1 MLTISLAG
9 WLLTVSLHIWP
20 TAEPWLADRPVL
32 ALSRAWLA
40 KIEMKK
46 EPTTYCTYTL
56 MDIDIEDNKIKLIT
70 TERLIILTFAVTSW
84 TTFFWHLTFWRSG
97 FQFALAR
104 IRTRVCKDFG
114 SKFLKW
120 FSPIDDRE
128 TLYIL
133 SPGFCFGFPLT
144 PSPPTNSTHLLT
156 RNLPAVK
163 IYNRVSCQAG
173 IVVSGSVMTSRAL
186 PHTILSRRPLTA
198 PTKPLSVNLE
208 PIFW

>member
-1 MLTISLAG
+1 
-9 WLLTVSLHIWP
+9 
-20 TAEPWLADRPVL
+20 
-32 ALSRAWLA
+32 
-40 KIEMKK
+40 MKK
-46 EPTTYCTYTL
+46 EPTAYCTYTL
-56 MDIDIEDNKIKLIT
+56 MDIEIEDNQIKRNT
-70 TERLIILTFAVTSW
+70 TERLIILTFVMTSS
-84 TTFFWHLTFWRSG
+84 TIFFGIWHFWWG

-104 IRTRVCKDFG
+104 IRTRFCKDFG
-114 SKFLKW
+114 LGFQKW
-120 FSPIDDRE
+120 FSPLDDRG

-144 PSPPTNSTHLLT
+144 PSPPTNCTHLLT

>member
-32 ALSRAWLA
+32 APSRAWLA

-46 EPTTYCTYTL
+46 EPTAYCTYTL
-56 MDIDIEDNKIKLIT
+56 MDIDIEDNQIKRNT
-70 TERLIILTFAVTSW
+70 TKRLIILTFAMTSW

-120 FSPIDDRE
+120 FSPLDDRG
-128 TLYIL
+128 L
-133 SPGFCFGFPLT
+133 F
-144 PSPPTNSTHLLT
+144 
-156 RNLPAVK
+156 
-163 IYNRVSCQAG
+163 IYWVL
-173 IVVSGSVMTSRAL
+173 VFVSGSLWHRARQ
-186 PHTILSRRPLTA
+186 PTPLTCWQGIYQRWRYIIESA
-198 PTKPLSVNLE
+198 VKQVSLSAD
-208 PIFW
+208 P

>member
-1 MLTISLAG
+1 MKKR
-9 WLLTVSLHIWP
+9 P
-20 TAEPWLADRPVL
+20 TA
-32 ALSRAWLA
+32 
-40 KIEMKK
+40 
-46 EPTTYCTYTL
+46 YCTYTL
-56 MDIDIEDNKIKLIT
+56 MDIEIEDSEIKQIP
-70 TERLIILTFAVTSW
+70 LIILTFVMTNW
-84 TTFFWHLTFWRSG
+84 TTFFLDHNIWHFGWG
-97 FQFALAR
+97 FQFALAL

-114 SKFLKW
+114 LGFQKW
-120 FSPIDDRE
+120 FSPLDDRE
-128 TLYIL
+128 THYIL
-133 SPGFCFGFPLT
+133 GPGFCFGFPLT
-144 PSPPTNSTHLLT
+144 PSPPTNCTHLLT

>member
-120 FSPIDDRE
+120 FSPLDDRE

-133 SPGFCFGFPLT
+133 SPGFCFGFHWHRACQPTALT
-144 PSPPTNSTHLLT
+144 CWQGIYQ
-156 RNLPAVK
+156 RWR
-163 IYNRVSCQAG
+163 YNRVSCQAG

>member
-1 MLTISLAG
+1 
-9 WLLTVSLHIWP
+9 
-20 TAEPWLADRPVL
+20 
-32 ALSRAWLA
+32 
-40 KIEMKK
+40 
-46 EPTTYCTYTL
+46 
-56 MDIDIEDNKIKLIT
+56 MDIEIEDNQIKRNT
-70 TERLIILTFAVTSW
+70 TERLIILTFAMTSW
-84 TTFFWHLTFWRSG
+84 TTFFWITISDILDEAFSLHWHVSEPDFAKILDWDSKNGFPHLMTLDNRG
-97 FQFALAR
+97 
-104 IRTRVCKDFG
+104 
-114 SKFLKW
+114 
-120 FSPIDDRE
+120 

-144 PSPPTNSTHLLT
+144 PSRPTNCTHLLT

>member
-1 MLTISLAG
+1 MVILENI
-9 WLLTVSLHIWP
+9 
-20 TAEPWLADRPVL
+20 
-32 ALSRAWLA
+32 
-40 KIEMKK
+40 
-46 EPTTYCTYTL
+46 
-56 MDIDIEDNKIKLIT
+56 DIDIDIDIDNAILQNIDIDKISNRFKFGISNRAT
-70 TERLIILTFAVTSW
+70 
-84 TTFFWHLTFWRSG
+84 
-97 FQFALAR
+97 R

-114 SKFLKW
+114 LRFLKW
-120 FSPIDDRE
+120 FSPLDDRE

-208 PIFW
+208 PIF